1 MKETRH
7 NLEFLHRELQLDQV
21 VEEHEFSWI
30 GDNKAK
36 GSLVGKIFIGFLVV
50 SN

>member
-30 GDNKAK
+30 GDNKLK
-36 GSLVGKIFIGFLVV
+36 GSLVGKIFIGF
-50 SN
+50 